1 MKNIA
6 LCADFVSANIGNVQI
21 LQSISA
27 QFKAGCWTSVV
38 GPNGAGK
45 STLLKALCGLLPY
58 EGTVQLGGRAL
69 AEWPP
74 RERAKHLAW
83 LGQGEGGADDLSVY
97 DVVML
102 GRLPHQAWLG
112 GANPADH
119 EAVLWAMH
127 CCEVQEWPTR
137 RLSELSAG
145 ERQRVLLARAL
156 AVKAQLLVMDEPLA
170 NLDLPHQA
178 QWVRVVRGLVAQGIT
193 VVSVLHEL
201 QVALMADEMLIL
213 AKGRTLHHGAC
224 EAQATHEALAQ
235 AFDSRLK
242 VKSIDGQA
250 VLWMAVPETQTEQKV
265 FDAS

>member
-6 LCADFVSANIGNVQI
+6 LCADSVSASIGNVQI
-21 LQSISA
+21 LHSISA
-27 QFKAGCWTSVV
+27 LFTAGRWTSVV

-45 STLLKALCGLLPY
+45 STLLKALCGLLLY
-58 EGTVQLGGRAL
+58 EGTVELGGQSL
-69 AEWPP
+69 AQWQP

-112 GANPADH
+112 GVSVADH
-119 EAVLWAMH
+119 EAVLWAMQS
-127 CCEVQEWPTR
+127 CEVQDWPTR

-156 AVKAQLLVMDEPLA
+156 AVKAQLVVMDEPLA

-193 VVSVLHEL
+193 VISVLHEL
-201 QVALMADEMLIL
+201 QVALMADEMLVL
-213 AKGRTLHHGAC
+213 QSGKTLHHGPCSA
-224 EAQATHEALAQ
+224 ADTHEALRL
-235 AFDSRLK
+235 AFGKRIQVRSL
-242 VKSIDGQA
+242 DGHA
-250 VLWMAVPETQTEQKV
+250 VVLMDT
-265 FDAS
+265 F

>member
-6 LCADFVSANIGNVQI
+6 LRAESIRVSIGNSSI
-21 LQSISA
+21 LHGIDAHFTQA
-27 QFKAGCWTSVV
+27 RWTSVV

-45 STLLKALCGLLPY
+45 STLLKALCGLMPYQGEVAMFGQALQSWLPK
-58 EGTVQLGGRAL
+58 
-69 AEWPP
+69 
-74 RERAKHLAW
+74 ERARQMAW
-83 LGQGEGGADDLSVY
+83 LGQDSASVDELSVE

-102 GRLPHQAWLG
+102 GRLPHQDWLG
-112 GANPADH
+112 SPSPADH
-119 EAVLWAMH
+119 AAVRWAMDA
-127 CCEVQEWPTR
+127 CELKGWGAR
-137 RLSELSAG
+137 RVGELSAG
-145 ERQRVLLARAL
+145 ERQRVLLARVL
-156 AVKAQLLVMDEPLA
+156 AVQAKLVVMDEPLA
-170 NLDLPHQA
+170 NLDVPHQA

-193 VVSVLHEL
+193 VISVLHEL

-213 AKGRTLHHGAC
+213 AEGRALHHGAC

-250 VLWMAVPETQTEQKV
+250 VVWMAVPDTQTEQKV